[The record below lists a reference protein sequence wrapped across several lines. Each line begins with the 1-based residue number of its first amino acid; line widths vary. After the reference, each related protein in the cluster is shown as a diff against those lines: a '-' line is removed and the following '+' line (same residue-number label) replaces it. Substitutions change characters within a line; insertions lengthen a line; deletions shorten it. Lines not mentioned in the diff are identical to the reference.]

1 MARPRLAAA
10 SEPAPARGGPS
21 LLVWLP
27 LLVIGAGLALGLGLW
42 ARWGFLVAF
51 ETLRAYCF

>member
-10 SEPAPARGGPS
+10 SEPAPARGGSSP
-21 LLVWLP
+21 LVWLP
-27 LLVIGAGLALGLGLW
+27 LLVIGAGLVLGLGLW

-51 ETLRAYCF
+51 EALRAYCF